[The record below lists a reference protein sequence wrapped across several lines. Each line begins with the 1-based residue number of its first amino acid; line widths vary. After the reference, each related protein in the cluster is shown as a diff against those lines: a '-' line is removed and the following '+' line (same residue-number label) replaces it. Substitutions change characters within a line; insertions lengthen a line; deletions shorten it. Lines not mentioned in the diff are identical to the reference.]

1 MFLLFYSIKLE
12 YFLFQFVYQFRN
24 YQILEQ
30 PANILTNAAA
40 RNDFMLKIID
50 RERGRL
56 KNYIR
61 KRVSNNEDAED
72 ILQDVFYQFV
82 NLMQLENIEKAASWL
97 FKVAGNRITD
107 WYRKRKPVSFESL
120 RRNQDD
126 DDPFFPLLL
135 EDLLYDPSEDPD
147 KLFLRSTVW
156 PLLADALEELP
167 DEQRD
172 VFVMHELQDLSFK
185 EIADITGAP
194 VNTLITRKRY
204 AILLLRE
211 RLKELYEEFFTE

>member
-1 MFLLFYSIKLE
+1 
-12 YFLFQFVYQFRN
+12 
-24 YQILEQ
+24 LEQ
-30 PANILTNAAA
+30 PANIISNATV

-61 KRVSNNEDAED
+61 RRVSNDEDAED

-107 WYRKRKPVSFESL
+107 WYRKRKPVSLESL
-120 RRNQDD
+120 RRKQDD
-126 DDPFFPLLL
+126 DDPFYPLYL
-135 EDLLYDPSEDPD
+135 EDLLYDPQEDPD
-147 KLFLRSTVW
+147 KLFIRSTVW

-167 DEQRD
+167 GEQRD

-185 EIADITGAP
+185 EISEITAAP

-204 AILLLRE
+204 AILFLRE

>member
-1 MFLLFYSIKLE
+1 M
-12 YFLFQFVYQFRN
+12 
-24 YQILEQ
+24 EQ
-30 PANILTNAAA
+30 PANLIMNAAA

-61 KRVSNNEDAED
+61 RRVSNEEDAED

-120 RRNQDD
+120 RQKQDD
-126 DDPFFPLLL
+126 EDPFFPLFL
-135 EDLLYDPSEDPD
+135 EDLLYDPAADPD

-156 PLLADALEELP
+156 PMLADALEELP

-185 EIADITGAP
+185 EIAEITGAP

-204 AILLLRE
+204 AILFLRE

>member
-1 MFLLFYSIKLE
+1 M
-12 YFLFQFVYQFRN
+12 
-24 YQILEQ
+24 EQ
-30 PANILTNAAA
+30 PANIVTNAAA

-50 RERGRL
+50 RETGRL

-61 KRVSNNEDAED
+61 RRVSNDEDAED

-107 WYRKRKPVSFESL
+107 WYRKRKPVSMESL
-120 RRNQDD
+120 RRKKDEE
-126 DDPFFPLLL
+126 DPFFPLYL
-135 EDLLYDPSEDPD
+135 EDLLYDPQEDPD
-147 KLFLRSTVW
+147 KLFIRSTVW

-185 EIADITGAP
+185 EIAEITGAP

-204 AILLLRE
+204 AILFLRE

>member
-1 MFLLFYSIKLE
+1 MS
-12 YFLFQFVYQFRN
+12 
-24 YQILEQ
+24 
-30 PANILTNAAA
+30 AAA

-50 RERGRL
+50 REKGKL
-56 KNYIR
+56 KNFIR

-82 NLMQLENIEKAASWL
+82 NMMQLENIEKAASWL

-107 WYRKRKPVSFESL
+107 WYRKRRPVSFESL
-120 RRNQDD
+120 KRKNED
-126 DDPFFPLLL
+126 DDPFFPLFL
-135 EDLLYDPSEDPD
+135 EDLLYDPEEDPD

-185 EIADITGAP
+185 EISEVTGTP

>member
-1 MFLLFYSIKLE
+1 MKT
-12 YFLFQFVYQFRN
+12 
-24 YQILEQ
+24 
-30 PANILTNAAA
+30 AD
-40 RNDFMLKIID
+40 RNDFMLKIIE

-61 KRVSNNEDAED
+61 KRVSNKEDAED

-82 NLMQLENIEKAASWL
+82 NIMQLENIEKAASWL

-107 WYRKRKPVSFESL
+107 WYRKRKPVSIESL
-120 RRNQDD
+120 RRKQED
-126 DDPFFPLLL
+126 DDPFFPLFL
-135 EDLLYDPSEDPD
+135 EDLLYDPAADPD

-167 DEQRD
+167 AEQRD

-185 EIADITGAP
+185 QIAEITGTP

-204 AILLLRE
+204 AILMLRE
-211 RLKELYEEFFTE
+211 RLKELYEEFFSE

>member
-1 MFLLFYSIKLE
+1 LD
-12 YFLFQFVYQFRN
+12 QT
-24 YQILEQ
+24 
-30 PANILTNAAA
+30 ANISMSAAA
-40 RNDFMLKIID
+40 RDDFMLKTID

-56 KNYIR
+56 KNFIR

-72 ILQDVFYQFV
+72 ILQDVFFQFV
-82 NLMQLENIEKAASWL
+82 NMMQLENIEKAASWL

-107 WYRKRKPVSFESL
+107 WYRKRRPVSLESL
-120 RRNQDD
+120 RRKQAD
-126 DDPFFPLLL
+126 DDPFFPLFL
-135 EDLLYDPSEDPD
+135 EDLLYDPDEDPD
-147 KLFLRSTVW
+147 KLYLRSTVW

-185 EIADITGAP
+185 EISEITGTP

-204 AILLLRE
+204 AILILRE

>member
-1 MFLLFYSIKLE
+1 MM
-12 YFLFQFVYQFRN
+12 
-24 YQILEQ
+24 
-30 PANILTNAAA
+30 NAAA

-107 WYRKRKPVSFESL
+107 WYRKRRPVSIESL
-120 RRNQDD
+120 RRKQDD
-126 DDPFFPLLL
+126 EDPFFPLYL
-135 EDLLYDPSEDPD
+135 EELLYDPSEDPD

-185 EIADITGAP
+185 EIAEITGTT

>member
-1 MFLLFYSIKLE
+1 MDS
-12 YFLFQFVYQFRN
+12 
-24 YQILEQ
+24 
-30 PANILTNAAA
+30 AS
-40 RNDFMLKIID
+40 RNDSMLKIID
-50 RERGRL
+50 RERARL

-82 NLMQLENIEKAASWL
+82 SMMQLETIEKAASWL

-107 WYRKRKPVSFESL
+107 WYRKRKPVSLESL
-120 RRNQDD
+120 ARKQAD

-135 EDLLYDPSEDPD
+135 EDLLYDPAEDPD

-156 PLLADALEELP
+156 PMLADALEELP

-185 EIADITGAP
+185 EIAEITGTP

>member
-1 MFLLFYSIKLE
+1 M
-12 YFLFQFVYQFRN
+12 
-24 YQILEQ
+24 
-30 PANILTNAAA
+30 NAEA
-40 RNDFMLKIID
+40 RNDFMAGIIE
-50 RERGRL
+50 RESGKL

-61 KRVSNNEDAED
+61 RRVSSNEDAED

-107 WYRKRKPVSFESL
+107 WYRKRRPVSLESL
-120 RRNQDD
+120 RRKQED
-126 DDPFFPLLL
+126 DDPLFPLYL
-135 EDLLYDPSEDPD
+135 EELLYDPREDPD
-147 KLFLRSTVW
+147 KLFIRSTVW

-185 EIADITGAP
+185 EISEITGAP

-204 AILLLRE
+204 AILFLRE
-211 RLKELYEEFFTE
+211 RLKELYEEFFTD

>member
-1 MFLLFYSIKLE
+1 
-12 YFLFQFVYQFRN
+12 
-24 YQILEQ
+24 LEQ
-30 PANILTNAAA
+30 PANIMMNAAA
-40 RNDFMLKIID
+40 RNDFMVKIID

-82 NLMQLENIEKAASWL
+82 NLMQMENIEKAASWL

-107 WYRKRKPVSFESL
+107 WYRKRKPVSIESL
-120 RRNQDD
+120 RRKQDD
-126 DDPFFPLLL
+126 DDPFFPLFL
-135 EDLLYDPSEDPD
+135 EDLLYDPEEDPD

-185 EIADITGAP
+185 EIEEITGTP
-194 VNTLITRKRY
+194 LNTLITRKRY
-204 AILLLRE
+204 AILHLRE

>member
-1 MFLLFYSIKLE
+1 M
-12 YFLFQFVYQFRN
+12 V
-24 YQILEQ
+24 
-30 PANILTNAAA
+30 
-40 RNDFMLKIID
+40 KIID

-61 KRVSNNEDAED
+61 RRVSNDEDAED

-107 WYRKRKPVSFESL
+107 WYRKRKPVSLESL
-120 RRNQDD
+120 RRKQDD
-126 DDPFFPLLL
+126 DDPFYPLYL
-135 EDLLYDPSEDPD
+135 EDLLYDPQEDPD
-147 KLFLRSTVW
+147 KLFVRSTVW

-185 EIADITGAP
+185 EISEITAAP

-204 AILLLRE
+204 AILFLRE
-211 RLKELYEEFFTE
+211 RLKELYDEFFTE

>member
-1 MFLLFYSIKLE
+1 M
-12 YFLFQFVYQFRN
+12 
-24 YQILEQ
+24 EQ
-30 PANILTNAAA
+30 PANILLNSAA
-40 RNDFMLKIID
+40 RNDSMLKIID
-50 RERGRL
+50 REKARL

-61 KRVSNNEDAED
+61 RRVSNNEDAED

-82 NLMQLENIEKAASWL
+82 SMMQLENIEKAASWL

-120 RRNQDD
+120 GRKQAD
-126 DDPFFPLLL
+126 DDPFYPLLL
-135 EDLLYDPSEDPD
+135 EDLLYDPAEDPD
-147 KLFLRSTVW
+147 KLFLRSSVW
-156 PLLADALEELP
+156 PMLADALEELP

-185 EIADITGAP
+185 EIAEITGTP

-211 RLKELYEEFFTE
+211 RLRELYDEFFTE

>member
-1 MFLLFYSIKLE
+1 
-12 YFLFQFVYQFRN
+12 
-24 YQILEQ
+24 
-30 PANILTNAAA
+30 
-40 RNDFMLKIID
+40 MLKIIK

-56 KNYIR
+56 KNFIR
-61 KRVSNNEDAED
+61 RRVSSNEDAED

-82 NLMQLENIEKAASWL
+82 SMMQLENIEKAASWL

-107 WYRKRKPVSFESL
+107 WYRKRKPVSLESIT
-120 RRNQDD
+120 RKQAN
-126 DDPFFPLLL
+126 DDPFFPILL
-135 EDLLYDPSEDPD
+135 EDMLYDPSEDPD

-156 PLLADALEELP
+156 PMLTDALDELP

-185 EIADITGAP
+185 EIAEITGTP

-211 RLKELYEEFFTE
+211 RLKELYEEFFSE

>member
-1 MFLLFYSIKLE
+1 M
-12 YFLFQFVYQFRN
+12 
-24 YQILEQ
+24 EQ
-30 PANILTNAAA
+30 PANIITNAAA
-40 RNDFMLKIID
+40 RNEFMLKIID

-61 KRVSNNEDAED
+61 RRVSNDEDAED

-107 WYRKRKPVSFESL
+107 WYRKRRPVSFESL
-120 RRNQDD
+120 RRKQDD
-126 DDPFFPLLL
+126 DDPFFPLFL
-135 EDLLYDPSEDPD
+135 EDLLYDPQEDPD
-147 KLFLRSTVW
+147 KLFIRSTVW

-185 EIADITGAP
+185 EISEITAAP

-204 AILLLRE
+204 AILFLRE
-211 RLKELYEEFFTE
+211 RLKELYVEFFTD

>member
-1 MFLLFYSIKLE
+1 MS
-12 YFLFQFVYQFRN
+12 
-24 YQILEQ
+24 
-30 PANILTNAAA
+30 ASA

-61 KRVSNNEDAED
+61 RRVSSNEDAED

-82 NLMQLENIEKAASWL
+82 SLMQMENIEKAASWL

-107 WYRKRKPVSFESL
+107 WYRKRKPVSFESQ
-120 RRNQDD
+120 RRNKDD
-126 DDPFFPLLL
+126 DDPLFPLYL
-135 EDLLYDPSEDPD
+135 EDLLYDPEENPD

-185 EIADITGAP
+185 EISEITGTT

-211 RLKELYEEFFTE
+211 RLRELYEEFFTE

>member
-1 MFLLFYSIKLE
+1 
-12 YFLFQFVYQFRN
+12 
-24 YQILEQ
+24 LEQ
-30 PANILTNAAA
+30 PANIITNAAA
-40 RNDFMLKIID
+40 RNDFMQKIIE
-50 RERGRL
+50 RETGRL

-61 KRVSNNEDAED
+61 RRVSNDEDAED

-107 WYRKRKPVSFESL
+107 WYRKRKPVSMESL
-120 RRNQDD
+120 RRKQDD
-126 DDPFFPLLL
+126 EDPFFPLYL
-135 EDLLYDPSEDPD
+135 EDLLYDPQEDPD
-147 KLFLRSTVW
+147 KLFIRSTVW

-185 EIADITGAP
+185 EIAEITGAP

-204 AILLLRE
+204 AILFLRE

>member
-1 MFLLFYSIKLE
+1 M
-12 YFLFQFVYQFRN
+12 
-24 YQILEQ
+24 
-30 PANILTNAAA
+30 NAAA
-40 RNDFMLKIID
+40 RNDFMQKIIA

-61 KRVSNNEDAED
+61 KRVSSNEDAED

-82 NLMQLENIEKAASWL
+82 NLMQLENIDKVASWL

-107 WYRKRKPVSFESL
+107 WYRKRRPVSLESL
-120 RRNQDD
+120 GRKQDED
-126 DDPFFPLLL
+126 DSFFPLFL
-135 EDLLYDPSEDPD
+135 EDLLYDPAEDPD
-147 KLFLRSTVW
+147 KLYLRSTVW

-167 DEQRD
+167 AEQRD
-172 VFVMHELQDLSFK
+172 VFVMHELQDFSFK
-185 EIADITGAP
+185 EISEITGAP

>member
-1 MFLLFYSIKLE
+1 M
-12 YFLFQFVYQFRN
+12 
-24 YQILEQ
+24 
-30 PANILTNAAA
+30 NAAA

-107 WYRKRKPVSFESL
+107 WYRKRKPVYIESL
-120 RRNQDD
+120 RRKQDD
-126 DDPFFPLLL
+126 DDPFFPLFL
-135 EDLLYDPSEDPD
+135 EDLLYDPSENPD

-167 DEQRD
+167 GEQRD

-185 EIADITGAP
+185 EIAEITGTP